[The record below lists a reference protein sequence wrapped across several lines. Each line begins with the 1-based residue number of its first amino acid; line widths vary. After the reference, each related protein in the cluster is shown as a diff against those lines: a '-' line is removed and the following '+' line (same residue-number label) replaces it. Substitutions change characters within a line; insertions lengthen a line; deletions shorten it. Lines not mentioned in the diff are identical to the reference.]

1 MTILLRIFTTKE
13 LFCQFMLPVK
23 KLLIIYPKLRK
34 KMADSSL
41 NRFGV
46 PSCFKHVVGAFDLRP
61 GV

>member
-13 LFCQFMLPVK
+13 LFCQLMLPVK

-46 PSCFKHVVGAFDLRP
+46 PSCFNSMF
-61 GV
+61 